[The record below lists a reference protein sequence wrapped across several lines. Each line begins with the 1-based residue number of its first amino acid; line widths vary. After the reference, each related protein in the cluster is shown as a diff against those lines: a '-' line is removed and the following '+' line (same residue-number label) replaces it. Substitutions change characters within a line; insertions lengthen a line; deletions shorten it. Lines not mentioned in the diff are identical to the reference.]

1 MSRER
6 TRPVLSILD
15 PENGENLPYAQFL
28 MGEGDYWEVLVGHET
43 SFVTGWQST
52 GHGER
57 LGVPEYQTVDEL
69 TD

>member
-1 MSRER
+1 MSSVR

-15 PENGENLPYAQFL
+15 PANGENLPYAQFL

-43 SFVTGWQST
+43 NFVTGWQAT
-52 GHGER
+52 GHDDH
-57 LGVPEYQTVDEL
+57 GVPEYQTVDEL